1 MLFFKREGSDGLMEI
16 ERAKQSFNTFFED
29 VFSARNIIETSLRF
43 WKFILL
49 LAVLGAVGATLLT
62 MFVIRPSYTAQATLF
77 AWRVDDA
84 DENSGGNPRYSY
96 QNLTVGGMLTADY
109 QILLTSNRVQDQV
122 REKLIQRFGEKVKY
136 SVKANYTRNTRIVA
150 INAVSPSPEVAQFA
164 AQTTVEVFADVI
176 EEIMKFNNVQVIDD
190 AKLPLR
196 AVNIR
201 PLRNGAVGGFLGL
214 VAGFVLAMLFGMMDQ
229 TIQNPEQVDSFF
241 DKSMLG
247 VIPLV
252 KDKIPDEPLYSLLES
267 KEHTDLAEAFRLAR
281 ANLPYLCPDAGKD
294 GQGARV
300 FLFTSTAKSEGKS
313 NCIAS
318 LAYLTASAGK
328 KVLLIDSDLRRP
340 MLGKIFDQSHSQ
352 HGIVT
357 YLTGESSWDDALVRD
372 VANLPLDVLPC
383 SKPLPPNPSE
393 ILMSNSFSE
402 MIRRERA
409 NYDYIFI
416 DGAPALFLADPLIVV
431 PMADA
436 VVFVIACS
444 RAKIGLIRQT
454 LRQIAQISEKTPIG
468 LLVNRFDRSDI
479 SCKYGYYRYKDYDRY
494 YHYQKSYYVSD
505 TQE

>member
-1 MLFFKREGSDGLMEI
+1 
-16 ERAKQSFNTFFED
+16 
-29 VFSARNIIETSLRF
+29 
-43 WKFILL
+43 
-49 LAVLGAVGATLLT
+49 
-62 MFVIRPSYTAQATLF
+62 
-77 AWRVDDA
+77 
-84 DENSGGNPRYSY
+84 
-96 QNLTVGGMLTADY
+96 
-109 QILLTSNRVQDQV
+109 
-122 REKLIQRFGEKVKY
+122 
-136 SVKANYTRNTRIVA
+136 
-150 INAVSPSPEVAQFA
+150 
-164 AQTTVEVFADVI
+164 
-176 EEIMKFNNVQVIDD
+176 
-190 AKLPLR
+190 
-196 AVNIR
+196 
-201 PLRNGAVGGFLGL
+201 L
-214 VAGFVLAMLFGMMDQ
+214 VAGFVLAMIFGMMDQ
-229 TIQNPEQVDSFF
+229 TIKNPEQVDSFF